1 MKKILIVDDEVS
13 FLLSLKDGLS
23 VHSDKF
29 QILTAE
35 NGREAID
42 VLRSLSIDLLVTDL
56 KLPEMNGFELLAWTS
71 RHQPQL
77 PVIVMSAFGTP
88 EIEARLAKM
97 DTLQFLEKP
106 LDLEMLEEGIFNGL
120 NAGGK
125 SFIRGITLATFL
137 QLMKVE
143 KKNCTLKVSVSTR
156 SAYLYIQRGELIDAE
171 YGALEGLEA
180 ALEIVG
186 WDDAEIE
193 MDGVCR
199 RQNDVINM
207 PMEHLLIDAFKRKD
221 EAKEQEKAALS
232 YLPSE
237 IDNLL
242 EPFSPSQ
249 QGGKNKSVPP
259 VDAIQKKISETLTKL
274 APVQEYAIFDAKS
287 LLQSKNPGICSLENV
302 DPVIFDNLL
311 NFLGVSLGFGNYNYI
326 EFNSVNRS
334 RYLLFQGQEY
344 YVLAKLKPVSRVQQ
358 IVEEIKRNMKQ

>member
-1 MKKILIVDDEVS
+1 MKKILIVDDEKS

-23 VHSDKF
+23 RHRDKF

-71 RHQPQL
+71 RHKPQL

-106 LDLEMLEEGIFNGL
+106 LDLEMLEEGISNGL

-143 KKNCTLKVSVSTR
+143 KKNCTLKVSVSAQ

-186 WDDAEIE
+186 WDNAEIE

-199 RQNDVINM
+199 RQNNIINM

-221 EAKEQEKAALS
+221 EAEELGKAALS
-232 YLPSE
+232 SSPERREELSEPRPPSSPSE
-237 IDNLL
+237 
-242 EPFSPSQ
+242 
-249 QGGKNKSVPP
+249 KVKSVNP
-259 VDAIQKKISETLTKL
+259 VDVESQDIAGRLTKL
-274 APVQEYAIFDAKS
+274 ASVQEYAIFDKKS
-287 LLQSKNPGICSLENV
+287 SLRSKNPGICSLEDV
-302 DPVIFDNLL
+302 DPVVFDHLL
-311 NFLGVSLGFGNYNYI
+311 NSLGASLGFGDYNYI
-326 EFNSVNRS
+326 DFNSVNRS
-334 RYLLFQGQEY
+334 RYLLFQSQQY
-344 YVLAKLKPVSRVQQ
+344 YILAKLKPGSRGQQ